1 MAGRRPLTILEERK
15 LLRVLRRTPARN
27 AALITAQLMTG
38 FRISEILSVTVGH
51 VWRDGAVL
59 TRLGIAPRK
68 MKGGHGRTRWV
79 PILPT
84 LRRALERHLHCLARR
99 YELTPDLPLFLSRQ
113 SEPDG
118 SARAL
123 SRESAHRIVHAAFR
137 RAGLVNDGRLGTHS
151 LRKSWVRATYLAC
164 DRDIHLLRAAL
175 QHSSIAVTE
184 RYLEVDAGR
193 LERAMRAIDRSRAP
207 RRRREAD
214 VIPLPTGQVA
224 LATTA

>member
-1 MAGRRPLTILEERK
+1 MPGRRPLSIPEERK
-15 LLRVLRRTPARN
+15 LLRALRRTPARD
-27 AALITAQLMTG
+27 AALVTAQLMTG
-38 FRISEILSVTVGH
+38 FRISEILSVTVGQ

-68 MKGGHGRTRWV
+68 MKGGYGRTRWV

-137 RAGLVNDGRLGTHS
+137 RAGIVNDGRLGTHT
-151 LRKSWVRATYLAC
+151 LRKCWVRATYLGGH
-164 DRDIHLLRAAL
+164 RDIHLLCAAL
-175 QHSSIAVTE
+175 QHSSVAVSA
-184 RYLEVDAGR
+184 RYLEVDAEE

-207 RRRREAD
+207 RRRREAE
-214 VIPLPTGQVA
+214 VIPLPTDQDA